1 MTSRITFPAIAL
13 ACSLF
18 SYTMEA
24 AAQVPTTMPASLN
37 PYENETREQRD
48 ARMAWFREARF
59 GMFIHW
65 GVYAVPQGEYEG
77 KRNGGLGEWLMW
89 IAKIPVDKYKAY
101 ATQFTASNYDPD
113 AWAALA
119 HEAGM
124 RYIVITSKHHDG
136 FALYDSQVSGWDA
149 VNASGAK
156 RDLIAPLAKATRERG
171 MKFGLYYSQSQ
182 DWVHPGGGKMHMQE
196 GEGWDEPHKGDFDAY
211 LRDLAAPQVREI
223 LTKYKPDILWW
234 DTPVWMDKGRP
245 IDRERAN
252 QLIPLIN
259 LVPGIITNDRLAGGY
274 GGDTTTPEQNI
285 PATGYKDR
293 DWEVCMTMNDTWG
306 FKSYDHNWKSSADL
320 IRKLCDIVSKGGN
333 FLLNVGPTADGVIPP
348 ESVERLKDIGA
359 WMKVNHESIYGTT
372 ASPFRRLPWGRC
384 TRKTDGDRTTL
395 YLHVFDWP
403 ADGRL
408 RVLGLHSVP
417 DSITILAGS
426 NSLSAQR
433 DGNDLVISLPSSAP
447 GSVVSVIKLQFAG
460 PLKVDAVTLKQ
471 DDQGV
476 VTLMPLMAEI
486 GSHEHGSPVASAG
499 LIRGWTNVRAT
510 VQWTFKIDRPG
521 TFAVVADAAG
531 QATTRL
537 SLDLNSVKSSLGE
550 SDIKLSGAS
559 DVYEPTE
566 LGRIDIAEPGVHT
579 LTLRPSREKEA
590 WKPIQIRSV
599 RVVPVK

>member
-1 MTSRITFPAIAL
+1 MSVIVL
-13 ACSLF
+13 ACSIALLPV
-18 SYTMEA
+18 EA
-24 AAQVPTTMPASLN
+24 AAQVPMSMPASVN
-37 PYENETREQRD
+37 PYENETREQRN

-89 IAKIPVDKYKAY
+89 IAKIPVAKYKAY
-101 ATQFTASNYDPD
+101 APQFTASKYDPD

-136 FALYDSQVSGWDA
+136 FALYDSEVSDWDA

-182 DWVHPGGGKMHMQE
+182 DWVHPGGGKMNKQE
-196 GEGWDEPHKGDFDAY
+196 GEGWDDAHKGDFDTY
-211 LRDLAAPQVREI
+211 LRDFAAPQVREI
-223 LTKYKPDILWW
+223 LTNYKPDILWW

-252 QLIPLIN
+252 HLIPLIS
-259 LVPGIITNDRLAGGY
+259 LVPGIITNDRLGGGY

-285 PATGYKDR
+285 PAIGYKDR

-333 FLLNVGPTADGVIPP
+333 FLLNVGPTAEGVIPP

-359 WMKVNHESIYGTT
+359 WMKVNSEAIYGTT
-372 ASPFRRLPWGRC
+372 AGPFRRLPWGRC

-403 ADGRL
+403 VDGRL

-417 DSITILAGS
+417 ESITSLAGG
-426 NSLSAQR
+426 NSLSAAR
-433 DGNDLVISLPSSAP
+433 DGNDLVISLPDESPDSI
-447 GSVVSVIKLQFAG
+447 VSVIKLQFAS
-460 PLKVDAVTLKQ
+460 PLEVDAVTLKQ

-476 VTLMPLMAEI
+476 VTLTPPMAEI
-486 GSHEHGSPVASAG
+486 GSHEHGSPVATG
-499 LIRGWTNVRAT
+499 EFIRDWNNTRAT
-510 VQWTFKIDRPG
+510 VQWTFKINQPG
-521 TFAVVADAAG
+521 AFAVIADAAG
-531 QATTRL
+531 HGSTRL
-537 SLDLNSVKSSLGE
+537 RLDLNGVKSAAAE
-550 SDIKLSGAS
+550 VDIALSGSLDA
-559 DVYEPTE
+559 YQPTE
-566 LGRIDIAEPGVHT
+566 LGRITVGESGVHT
-579 LTLRPSREKEA
+579 LTLRPSREKDA
-590 WKPIQIRSV
+590 WKPMQLRGIRL
-599 RVVPVK
+599 VPMK